1 MAWPGRR
8 RRWPDG
14 YRWNAAARPRRAG
27 RAGAGWRGRGRD
39 GRVHGGA
46 GRATGAL
53 GRAASGGPPPVGA
66 GGAGRRGG
74 APRAGRVAGSALV
87 LGLIAAKAVKDRD
100 GSRLG
105 AYFVM
110 VPGLWALEIVL
121 LLVIVGYLAGLLILT
136 SQRVRFTRW
145 GLPAGIG

>member
-14 YRWNAAARPRRAG
+14 HRWNAAALPRRAG
-27 RAGAGWRGRGRD
+27 RAGAGWRGRGVVR
-39 GRVHGGA
+39 RYF
-46 GRATGAL
+46 
-53 GRAASGGPPPVGA
+53 GPV
-66 GGAGRRGG
+66 RGG
-74 APRAGRVAGSALV
+74 WARGAARLAGYALV
-87 LGLIAAKAVKDRD
+87 LALIAAKAVKDRD

-105 AYFVM
+105 AYFVV

-136 SQRVRFTRW
+136 SQRVR
-145 GLPAGIG
+145 